1 MKSILIVDDQAGIR
15 LLLDELFRK
24 EGYET
29 RLAGNGLE
37 AIQAVRE
44 EIPGCILL
52 DTKMPGMD
60 GIETLEQLEVL
71 CPEVP
76 VIMMTAYE
84 ESELP
89 QGSARRGKV
98 LYFAKPFDIYEIRN
112 TVNGLL
118 LSDERTNPA
127 EQK

>member
-1 MKSILIVDDQAGIR
+1 MKSVLIVDDQAGIR

-24 EGYET
+24 EGYAT

-37 AIQAVRE
+37 AIQAIRE

-60 GIETLEQLEVL
+60 GIETLEQLKVL

-89 QGSARRGKV
+89 QRSVQQGKV
-98 LYFAKPFDIYEIRN
+98 LYFAKPFDIYEIRD
-112 TVNGLL
+112 TVNGLV
-118 LSDERTNPA
+118 SSSGRSKPA
-127 EQK
+127 GQK

>member
-1 MKSILIVDDQAGIR
+1 MKSLLIVDDQAGIR

-24 EGYET
+24 EGYRT
-29 RLAGNGLE
+29 RLAGNGIE
-37 AIQAVRE
+37 ALQAVQE

-60 GIETLEQLEVL
+60 GIEALQQLKII

-89 QGSARRGKV
+89 EGTDKSGEI
-98 LYFAKPFDIYEIRN
+98 LYFAKPFDIYEIRDA
-112 TVNGLL
+112 VNGLFA
-118 LSDERTNPA
+118 RA
-127 EQK
+127 